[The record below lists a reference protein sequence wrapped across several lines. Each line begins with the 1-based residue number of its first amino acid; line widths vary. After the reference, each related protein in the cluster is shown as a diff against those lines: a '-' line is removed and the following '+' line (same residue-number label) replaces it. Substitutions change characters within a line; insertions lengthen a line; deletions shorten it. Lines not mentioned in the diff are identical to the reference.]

1 MRTVIIFTL
10 PLLLLPGWAG
20 AEDDESKTSKTVK
33 IEGGKYVGE
42 EHDIEIYDYH
52 SGVYQSVTV
61 YRKPQ
66 KADKTQDSAAQPAEQ
81 PQKR

>member
-20 AEDDESKTSKTVK
+20 AEDDESKAPKTVK
-33 IEGGKYVGE
+33 IEGGKFVGE
-42 EHDIEIYDYH
+42 EHDVEIYDYH

-66 KADKTQDSAAQPAEQ
+66 KADKTPDSAAQPAEQ

>member
-1 MRTVIIFTL
+1 MRNVIIFTL

-33 IEGGKYVGE
+33 IEGGKFVGE
-42 EHDIEIYDYH
+42 EHEIEIYDYH

-66 KADKTQDSAAQPAEQ
+66 KAEKTQDPAAQPAEQ
-81 PQKR
+81 PKR